1 MNSAVPVYDSA
12 RLPPPMVDELIQAAR
27 YRDLIRQLVRRDIVT
42 RYKRSVLGVAWT
54 MLNPLGMMVVL
65 LLAFSTVFGSRQSY
79 AVYLLTG
86 LIAWNF
92 FAQTTTSAMTQL
104 TWGGALLNR
113 IYLPRAAFALSAVG
127 TGLVNQLFA
136 LVPLALVMA
145 VTRTPLHPTIA
156 LLPVAIV
163 LLASFTLGVGLLV
176 STLAVYFPDVAE
188 MYQIALVAWMY
199 LTPIIYPESIVPQ
212 TYRWWMFN
220 LNPMYHLVKLFRM
233 ALLYGT
239 WPSATQL
246 ASAVTIALAVLL
258 AGWTLFT
265 AKADEFAYR
274 V

>member
-1 MNSAVPVYDSA
+1 MNGAMPVYDSA
-12 RLPPPMVDELIQAAR
+12 RLPPPVIDELIQAAR

-42 RYKRSVLGVAWT
+42 RYKRSALGVAWT
-54 MLNPLGMMVVL
+54 MLNPLGMMMVL

-104 TWGGALLNR
+104 AWGGTLLNR

-127 TGLVNQLFA
+127 TGLVNQMFA

-145 VTRTPLHPTIA
+145 ATRTPLHSTVV

-163 LLASFTLGVGLLV
+163 LLAAFALGIGLLI
-176 STLAVYFPDVAE
+176 STMAVYFPDVAE

-199 LTPIIYPESIVPQ
+199 LTPIIYPESIVPRA
-212 TYRWWMFN
+212 YHWWMFN
-220 LNPMYHLVKLFRM
+220 LNPMYHIVKLFRM

-239 WPSATQL
+239 WPSAAQL
-246 ASAVTIALAVLL
+246 ASTVTLALVALL
-258 AGWTLFT
+258 AGWAVFT
-265 AKADEFAYR
+265 GKADEFAYR